1 MSEDWD
7 HKSEDLLKEWKQKAA
22 GYRWLHTHARIHYKK
37 VSDWMSYPSII
48 IASITGVGGFA
59 VINPTSSDEQ
69 LPEHVRFFQILF
81 ATLNVIGGVL
91 NSIAKFSQSSSLAEK
106 HSEMSTA
113 WSKLYRAID
122 MELSLDPKH
131 REQDNITDL
140 VRQFRQEYD
149 RLLDDAPDIPPCSI
163 IAYQV
168 KFKNDTR
175 AKPDV
180 VNGLSPV
187 IKIQSESTI
196 TDLLQKWKSMLSRAP
211 SEEVSSNPAQVL

>member
-7 HKSEDLLKEWKQKAA
+7 HRSEDLLKEWKQKAS
-22 GYRWLHTHARIHYKK
+22 GYRWLHTHARIHYKS

-59 VINPTSSDEQ
+59 VD
-69 LPEHVRFFQILF
+69 LPEHARFFQVVF
-81 ATLNVIGGVL
+81 ASLNVLGGVL
-91 NSIAKFSQSSSLAEK
+91 NSISKFSQSASLAEK

-131 REQDNITDL
+131 REKDNITDL

-149 RLLDDAPDIPPCSI
+149 RLLEDAPDIPPCSI
-163 IAYQV
+163 LAYQK
-168 KFKNDTR
+168 KFKDDDR

-187 IKIQSESTI
+187 IKVQSESAIRDVLTR
-196 TDLLQKWKSMLSRAP
+196 WKLNLSRAP
-211 SEEVSSNPAQVL
+211 SAELPR

>member
-7 HKSEDLLKEWKQKAA
+7 HKSEDLLKEWKQKAS
-22 GYRWLHTHARIHYKK
+22 GYRWLHDHARIHYKRA
-37 VSDWMSYPSII
+37 SDLLSYPSII

-59 VINPTSSDEQ
+59 VINPTSDAQ
-69 LPEHVRFFQILF
+69 LPEHVRVFQVLF
-81 ATLNVIGGVL
+81 ATLNVLGGVL

-131 REQDNITDL
+131 REKDNITDL

-149 RLLDDAPDIPPCSI
+149 RLLDQGLDLPTCSI
-163 IAYQV
+163 LAYQT
-168 KFKNDTR
+168 KFKDDQR

-187 IKIQSESTI
+187 IKQASEKTI
-196 TDLLQKWKSMLSRAP
+196 ADLVAKWKNALSRAP
-211 SEEVSSNPAQVL
+211 STEVSSPLAPQL

>member
-7 HKSEDLLKEWKQKAA
+7 HRSEDLLKEWKQKAS
-22 GYRWLHTHARIHYKK
+22 GYRWLHTHARIHYKS

-59 VINPTSSDEQ
+59 VINPTSTDE
-69 LPEHVRFFQILF
+69 LPEHARFFQVVF
-81 ATLNVIGGVL
+81 ATLNVLGGIL
-91 NSIAKFSQSSSLAEK
+91 NSIGKFSQSASLAEK

-131 REQDNITDL
+131 REKDNITDL

-149 RLLDDAPDIPPCSI
+149 RLLEEAPDIPSCSI
-163 IAYQV
+163 IAYQK
-168 KFKNDTR
+168 KFKDDER

-187 IKIQSESTI
+187 IRVKSENTLR
-196 TDLLQKWKSMLSRAP
+196 DLVQRWKSNILSRAP
-211 SEEVSSNPAQVL
+211 SEEVSAHPAQVL

>member
-1 MSEDWD
+1 
-7 HKSEDLLKEWKQKAA
+7 
-22 GYRWLHTHARIHYKK
+22 
-37 VSDWMSYPSII
+37 MSYPSII

-59 VINPTSSDEQ
+59 VINPTSTEEV
-69 LPEHVRFFQILF
+69 PEHARFFQVVF
-81 ATLNVIGGVL
+81 ATLNVLGGVL
-91 NSIAKFSQSSSLAEK
+91 NSIGKFSQSASLAEK

-131 REQDNITDL
+131 REKDNITDL

-149 RLLDDAPDIPPCSI
+149 RLLEEAPDIPSCSI
-163 IAYQV
+163 IAYQK
-168 KFKNDTR
+168 KFKDDER

-187 IKIQSESTI
+187 IRVKSENTLR
-196 TDLLQKWKSMLSRAP
+196 DLVQRWKSNILSRAP
-211 SEEVSSNPAQVL
+211 SEEVSAHPAQVL